1 VIGTRGDAILSQTAE
16 GCGEPIHLLL
26 AADANYGRYAGIT
39 IASVLA
45 ANPRQSFTV
54 HLFSNGIRRR
64 DLRKLRTMLARAG
77 SSLSVYDVSGRLAA
91 NRPPPARGH
100 LTATAHAR
108 LAMGELLPK
117 AVRRVTYLDCDVIC
131 TGPLLPLWEIGE
143 GVAVLAA
150 VLDRAGEGW
159 KALLGMPPEASY
171 FNSGVLVVNLD
182 SWRRRDLGGI
192 LGEWIAAN
200 PAKASL
206 ADQDAINACLAGEIT
221 PLPDC
226 WNLQIGKDSGPLPPE
241 RLADAVLLH
250 YTGEHKPWR
259 YRFDGLGAEIFLRHK
274 RRSPWR
280 FALPTFRLSYRL
292 RKSLNKRIGRWRAAL
307 STGEA

>member
-1 VIGTRGDAILSQTAE
+1 MSQIAE

-26 AADANYGRYAGIT
+26 AADANYGAYAGIT
-39 IASVLA
+39 LASVLA

-54 HLFSNGIRRR
+54 HLFSNRIKRG
-64 DLRKLRTMLARAG
+64 DLRKLGAMLRRAG

-108 LAMGELLPK
+108 LAMGELLPTT
-117 AVRRVTYLDCDVIC
+117 VHRIIYLDCDVIC
-131 TGPLLPLWEIGE
+131 TGALRPLWEIGQT
-143 GVAVLAA
+143 VPVLAA
-150 VLDRAGEGW
+150 VLDRAGDGW
-159 KALLGMPPEASY
+159 KALLGVPPEAPY

-182 SWRRRDLGGI
+182 AWRRRDLGRV
-192 LGEWIAAN
+192 LADWISAN

-206 ADQDAINACLAGEIT
+206 ADQDAINACLSGEIT

-241 RLADAVLLH
+241 RLKNAVLLH

-259 YRFDGLGAEIFLRHK
+259 FRFDGLGAEIFLRTK

-292 RKSLNKRIGRWRAAL
+292 RKSLNKRIGRWRAAV
-307 STGEA
+307 SPGQA

>member
-1 VIGTRGDAILSQTAE
+1 MSQTADA
-16 GCGEPIHLLL
+16 CGEPIHLLL
-26 AADANYGRYAGIT
+26 AADAKYGTYAGIA

-45 ANPRQSFTV
+45 TNPRQSFAV
-54 HLFSNGIRRR
+54 HLFSNGIRRG
-64 DLRKLRTMLARAG
+64 DLRKLRAMLARAG
-77 SSLSVYDVSGRLAA
+77 SSLSVYDVSGQLAA

-108 LAMGELLPK
+108 LAMGELLPA
-117 AVRRVTYLDCDVIC
+117 AVHRLIYLDCDVIC
-131 TGPLLPLWEIGE
+131 TGALQPLWEIGDT
-143 GVAVLAA
+143 VPVLAA
-150 VLDRAGEGW
+150 VLDRAGDGW
-159 KALLGMPPEASY
+159 KALLGVPPEAPY

-182 SWRRRDLGGI
+182 AWRRRDIGRV

-206 ADQDAINACLAGEIT
+206 ADQDAINACLSGEIT

-226 WNLQIGKDSGPLPPE
+226 WNLQIGKDSGPLPRE
-241 RLADAVLLH
+241 RLNDAVLLH

-259 YRFDGLGAEIFLRHK
+259 FRFDGLGAEIFLRHK

-280 FALPTFRLSYRL
+280 FALPKFRLSYRL
-292 RKSLNKRIGRWRAAL
+292 RKSLNKRIGRWRAAV
-307 STGEA
+307 SAGSSPTM

>member
-1 VIGTRGDAILSQTAE
+1 LSQTAE
-16 GCGEPIHLLL
+16 ACGEPIHLLL
-26 AADANYGRYAGIT
+26 AADANYGPYAGIT

-45 ANPRQSFTV
+45 ANPRQSFAV
-54 HLFSNGIRRR
+54 HLFSNGVRRG
-64 DLRKLRTMLARAG
+64 DLRKLHTMLRRAG
-77 SSLSVYDVSGRLAA
+77 STLRVYDISGRLAA

-108 LAMGELLPK
+108 LAMGELLP
-117 AVRRVTYLDCDVIC
+117 ATVHRIVYLDCDVIC
-131 TGPLLPLWEIGE
+131 TGPLRALWEAGDTMP
-143 GVAVLAA
+143 VLAA
-150 VLDRAGEGW
+150 VLDRAGDGW
-159 KALLGMPPEASY
+159 KALLGLPAEAPY

-182 SWRRRDLGGI
+182 AWRRRDLGRV
-192 LGEWIAAN
+192 LTEWIAAN

-206 ADQDAINACLAGEIT
+206 ADQDAINACLSDEIT
-221 PLPDC
+221 PLADC

-241 RLADAVLLH
+241 RLKLAVLLH

-259 YRFDGLGAEIFLRHK
+259 FRFDGLGAEIFRRHK

-292 RKSLNKRIGRWRAAL
+292 RKSLNKRIGRWRAPL

>member
-1 VIGTRGDAILSQTAE
+1 MTQTADPRD
-16 GCGEPIHLLL
+16 EPIHLLL
-26 AADANYGRYAGIT
+26 AADANYGAYAGIT
-39 IASVLA
+39 LASVLG

-54 HLFSNGIRRR
+54 HLFSNGIRQR
-64 DLRKLRTMLARAG
+64 DLRKIRAMLARAD
-77 SSLSVYDVSGRLAA
+77 STLSVYDVSGRLAA

-108 LAMGELLPK
+108 LAMGELLPR
-117 AVRRVTYLDCDVIC
+117 AVHRVIYLDCDVIC
-131 TGPLLPLWEIGE
+131 TGALRPLWEMGE
-143 GVAVLAA
+143 TVSVLAA
-150 VLDRAGEGW
+150 VLDRAGDGW
-159 KALLGMPPEASY
+159 KALLGVPPEAPY
-171 FNSGVLVVNLD
+171 FNSGVLVVNLHA
-182 SWRRRDLGGI
+182 WRRQGLGRI
-192 LGEWIAAN
+192 LAEWIAAN

-226 WNLQIGKDSGPLPPE
+226 WNLQIGKDSGPVAPE
-241 RLADAVLLH
+241 RLNDAVLLH

-259 YRFDGLGAEIFLRHK
+259 FRFDGMGAEIFLRQK

-292 RKSLNKRIGRWRAAL
+292 RKSLNKRLGRWRSAV
-307 STGEA
+307 STGPSLTT

>member
-1 VIGTRGDAILSQTAE
+1 LNQIVDAL
-16 GCGEPIHLLL
+16 GEPIQLLL
-26 AADANYGRYAGIT
+26 AADANYGTYAGIT

-54 HLFSNGIRRR
+54 HLFSNGIRRG
-64 DLRKLRTMLARAG
+64 DLRKLRRMLARGG
-77 SSLSVYDVSGRLAA
+77 STLSVYDVSGRMAE

-108 LAMGELLPK
+108 LAMGELLPRTVHR
-117 AVRRVTYLDCDVIC
+117 AIYLDCDVIC
-131 TGPLLPLWEIGE
+131 TGPLRPLWEIGE
-143 GVAVLAA
+143 VVPILAA

-159 KALLGMPPEASY
+159 KAQLGLPAEAPY

-182 SWRRRDLGGI
+182 AWRNGDLGR
-192 LGEWIAAN
+192 LLTEWIAAN

-206 ADQDAINACLAGEIT
+206 ADQDAINACLSGEIT

-226 WNLQIGKDSGPLPPE
+226 WNLQIGKDSGPLSPE
-241 RLADAVLLH
+241 RLNDAVLLH

-259 YRFDGLGAEIFLRHK
+259 FRFDGLGAEIFLWHK

-280 FALPTFRLSYRL
+280 FTLPKFRLSYRL
-292 RKSLNKRIGRWRAAL
+292 RKSLNKRIGRWRSAVSANP
-307 STGEA
+307 A